1 MKVGKSMKLL
11 PVFLAIFAVSLLFA
25 AQHANAAL
33 TERTVTVKL
42 QSTEVSFKIKT
53 HDFQRYAIIDV
64 SDSLLDDII
73 ENFKADTFVFSHQ
86 VKKKENG
93 SASITID
100 PAIHIGQRLQIKF
113 I

>member
-1 MKVGKSMKLL
+1 MKLL

-42 QSTEVSFKIKT
+42 QSTGVSFKIKT
-53 HDFQRYAIIDV
+53 HDFQRSAVIDV
-64 SDSLLDDII
+64 NDTLLKEII
-73 ENFKADTFVFSHQ
+73 KNFNTDTFAFTHQ

-93 SASITID
+93 KASITID
-100 PAIHIGQRLQIKF
+100 PAIQVGQRLQIKF